1 MKKLLLVLLIVAVAV
16 GLGGCDGAN
25 ITEDRD
31 ERGTSETYILTVE
44 KTGEGTVTPETGAH
58 QYSEVT
64 VVNLEAVSASGW
76 EFSHWQGE
84 VAAANDP
91 KTTVIVDG
99 NKTVRAV
106 FNEEDDS
113 NDNDEEDGESIYNG
127 RVVIEGNSPGKQIE
141 LIIENEN
148 FVEIGT
154 VKTDSMG
161 FYTITSDLIEK
172 DDVIR
177 IVASVLRNYQ
187 ESYVMSK
194 GLATWVYTDHF
205 TVAEGNWDLP
215 ELDLYAYGL
224 KLVKPAIDERV
235 SSFPYQVEINEYK
248 RNMNQNY
255 WLYFYDINNNFVG
268 HGAEVFA
275 GKYYNFDGRLYD
287 GSYLNQDAFWHV
299 SVFYEEKGYMVIIDT
314 WGNWVF
320 R

>member
-1 MKKLLLVLLIVAVAV
+1 MKKLLLVLLIVAVVV

-106 FNEEDDS
+106 FSEEDDS

-275 GKYYNFDGRLYD
+275 GKYYNFDGRLTD
-287 GSYLNQDAFWHV
+287 GSYLNQDAFWYV
-299 SVFYEEKGYMVIIDT
+299 SAFYEEKGYMVIIDT

>member
-1 MKKLLLVLLIVAVAV
+1 MKKLLLVLLILAVAV
-16 GLGGCDGAN
+16 GWGGCDGAT

-224 KLVKPAIDERV
+224 ELVKPAIDERV
-235 SSFPYQVEINEYK
+235 SFFPYQVEINEYK

-255 WLYFYDINNNFVG
+255 WLYFYDLNDNFVG
-268 HGAEVFA
+268 YGAEAFA
-275 GKYYNFDGRLYD
+275 GKYNNFDGRLTD
-287 GSYLNQDAFWHV
+287 GSYINQDAFWYV
-299 SVFYEEKGYMVIIDT
+299 SAFYEEKGFMVVIDT
-314 WGNWVF
+314 LGHRVF